1 VTDGPRV
8 VVIGAGAAGTA
19 TAAAAARL
27 GAQVT
32 VIDRGGVAAG
42 SSGLSAGVFTT
53 TYADPLEVELRA
65 FCVEAIGRLAR
76 DAQVHVVRNGFLR
89 LARTDRELELF
100 SRAIEVQRA
109 FGIDDSR
116 VLEPREIHAVVPD
129 LEVGDLLGALWAPSD
144 GYMDGQGLCSANLA
158 AAMDDGATFLRGAV
172 AGVEPG
178 PPHIVST
185 ADDAVTCDVV
195 VNAAGPWASRIGE
208 LLGCPMPILNERHQV
223 LQAHLPQ
230 PLGYVMP
237 TVMDY
242 VPGGEQGLYLR
253 HEGDTGRLLV
263 GLHANESGLEP
274 VDDPDGFR
282 RAVDDDYVEEVA
294 VRLLRRLPALA
305 GMGLGQ
311 GWAGLYPCSPDD
323 LPIVGPYPEQPS
335 VIAAGGGGGV
345 GLYLSPVIGA
355 LAAEWAVEGQA
366 TSIRDATPLLPGR
379 FGAG

>member
-1 VTDGPRV
+1 MDVPRV

-27 GAQVT
+27 GARVT

-65 FCVEAIGRLAR
+65 VCVREIGRLAR
-76 DAQVHVVRNGFLR
+76 DTDLHVVRNGFLR
-89 LARTDRELELF
+89 LARTERELELF

-109 FGIDDSR
+109 FGIEDSR
-116 VLEPREIHAVVPD
+116 VLAPSEIRAVVPD
-129 LEVGDLLGALWAPSD
+129 LEAGDLLGALWAPSD
-144 GYMDGQGLCSANLA
+144 GYLDGQGLCTANLVA
-158 AAMDDGATFLRGAV
+158 AQDRGARFLRGV
-172 AGVEPG
+172 VTGVEVG
-178 PPHIVST
+178 PPHVVST
-185 ADDAVTCDVV
+185 AGDSVECDVV
-195 VNAAGPWASRIGE
+195 VNAAGPWASGIGE

-223 LQAHLPQ
+223 LQAHLPE
-230 PLGYVMP
+230 PLAYVMP

-274 VDDPDGFR
+274 VDDPDDFR
-282 RAVDDDYVEEVA
+282 RAVDDDYAEEVA
-294 VRLLRRLPALA
+294 ARLLQRLPALA

-311 GWAGLYPCSPDD
+311 GWAGLYPCSPDG
-323 LPIVGPYPEQPS
+323 LPIVGPYPGRPS

-355 LAAEWAVEGQA
+355 LAAEWAVHGRA

-379 FGAG
+379 FQPG